1 MKKTALLLMIIT
13 VFSKIFGFAREI
25 SLSYFYGATSISDIY
40 IVSLTIPLA
49 IFGFIGT
56 GVATGYIPMYS
67 KIENE
72 LGEEEGN
79 RFTNN
84 LVNILLLVC
93 TFILIIGL
101 VFTKPIVKAFALGFT
116 GETLELAVK
125 FTRITMFQVYFMGL
139 VIIFSGFLQIK
150 KSYFVPAL
158 TGFPMN
164 FVIIISMIISK
175 RTNVMVLVVGSVIA
189 YVAQLIFLIPFIRKK
204 GYRYKFIFDLKD
216 KYIKDMANIVG
227 SVIIGVSVNQI
238 NTLVDRTMS
247 SQISDGAMS
256 ALNYAGR
263 LNGFVHGLFVVSIAT
278 VMYPMISKMA
288 VKDNMSGLKKSLLD
302 AVSAISL
309 VVIPT
314 TIGAMIFAKPI
325 VELLFNRGAFDS
337 KAVAM
342 TAEALFFYS
351 FGMVAFGLRDILSRV
366 FYSLQD
372 VKTPMINAAIA
383 LSINIILNIIL
394 SKLLG
399 IGGLALATSI
409 SGIFCTTLLFISLR
423 KKIGPFGVKSI
434 AASSIK
440 ILCASLIMGLAAK
453 LSFVFLLKNIS
464 TNLALVFSI
473 ALGALIYFVLV
484 YIMRVKDVEL
494 LVNAIKRRLK

>member
-1 MKKTALLLMIIT
+1 MKKTAVLLMLIT
-13 VFSKIFGFAREI
+13 ILSKIFGFAREI
-25 SLSYFYGATSISDIY
+25 SLSYFYGATNISDAY
-40 IVSLTIPLA
+40 LVALTIPLA

-56 GVATGYIPMYS
+56 GIATGYIPMYS

-72 LGEEEGN
+72 FGEEEGN

-84 LVNILLLVC
+84 LVNILFVICTLV
-93 TFILIIGL
+93 LIIGL
-101 VFTKPIVKAFALGFT
+101 AFTSQLVKAFALGFT
-116 GETLELAVK
+116 GETLALAVK
-125 FTRITMFQVYFMGL
+125 FTRVTMLQVYFIGL
-139 VIIFSGFLQIK
+139 VTIFSGFLQIK
-150 KSYFVPAL
+150 KNYVVPAL

-164 FVIIISMIISK
+164 FVIIISMIVSK
-175 RTNVMVLVVGSVIA
+175 STNIMVLVVGSVIA
-189 YVAQLIFLIPFIRKK
+189 YAAQLLFLIPFVHKK

-216 KYIKDMANIVG
+216 KNIQAMANIVG

-238 NTLVDRTMS
+238 NTLVDRTMAS
-247 SQISDGAMS
+247 KISDGAIS

-263 LNGFVHGLFVVSIAT
+263 LNGFVQGLFVFSIAT

-288 VKDNMSGLKKSLLD
+288 VEDNMAGLKKSLLD
-302 AVSAISL
+302 AVSGISL
-309 VVIPT
+309 LVIPA

-325 VELLFNRGAFDS
+325 VELLFSRGAFDS

-342 TAEALFFYS
+342 TSDALFFYS
-351 FGMVAFGLRDILSRV
+351 IGMVGFGLRDILSRV

-383 LSINIILNIIL
+383 LSMNIVLNIIL

-409 SGIFCTTLLFISLR
+409 SAIFCTALLFISLR
-423 KKIGPFGVKSI
+423 KKIGPFGVKGI
-434 AASSIK
+434 AASSVK
-440 ILCASLIMGLAAK
+440 ILCASLIMGLIAK
-453 LSFVFLLKNIS
+453 LSYGFLLKHIS
-464 TNLALVFSI
+464 TNLSLLFSI
-473 ALGALIYFVLV
+473 ALGALIYFALV

-494 LVNAIKRRLK
+494 LVNTVKRRL